1 VVIYLRP
8 KYSLRLYLG
17 QKNKYISVS
26 LWDARIDENGRFR
39 PASIS
44 IQIHNEE
51 SPGRASMR
59 TATAARL
66 ASILMKMVA
75 EAEKLTME
83 KKLELSQQDIQ
94 NPEDQ

>member
-1 VVIYLRP
+1 
-8 KYSLRLYLG
+8 
-17 QKNKYISVS
+17 